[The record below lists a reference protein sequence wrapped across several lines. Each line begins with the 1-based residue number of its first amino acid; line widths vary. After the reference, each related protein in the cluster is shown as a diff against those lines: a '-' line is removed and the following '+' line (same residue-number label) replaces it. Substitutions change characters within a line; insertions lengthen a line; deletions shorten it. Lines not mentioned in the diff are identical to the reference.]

1 VEERLAA
8 RMAAVVNFVSKRAAA
23 IGLGNDHH
31 VLPTVRGL
39 RGSDVLGDKPPL
51 VEWAGNLTAMLEAGH
66 EFLSQR
72 WWGVVAESRVRE
84 QEGLSRVR
92 DQVRFA
98 CQQRP
103 HTGAWLVSVPCV
115 ATKTLFPTEHFRG
128 PLKWWL
134 GMPELQVQQHHV
146 RAHGASG
153 RAGGFGAA
161 GGVCVPQGGGGPYS
175 RRPGD
180 VFFPRWDAE
189 GLTVVDV
196 TIWHPLAPS
205 APVESRAGVEQ
216 WRTRQAEDKRAKY
229 EADRGRLGWKFVP
242 FAVDTFGGLGK
253 GGL

>member
-1 VEERLAA
+1 MALQDGLVDLA
-8 RMAAVVNFVSKRAAA
+8 RRA
-23 IGLGNDHH
+23 G
-31 VLPTVRGL
+31 
-39 RGSDVLGDKPPL
+39 
-51 VEWAGNLTAMLEAGH
+51 
-66 EFLSQR
+66 
-72 WWGVVAESRVRE
+72 
-84 QEGLSRVR
+84 
-92 DQVRFA
+92 FA
-98 CQQRP
+98 CRKEAV
-103 HTGAWLVSVPCV
+103 GLD
-115 ATKTLFPTEHFRG
+115 
-128 PLKWWL
+128 
-134 GMPELQVQQHHV
+134 
-146 RAHGASG
+146 
-153 RAGGFGAA
+153 
-161 GGVCVPQGGGGPYS
+161 S